1 MTIQWYPGHM
11 TRARRM
17 IDEELKLVDG
27 ILEVVDA
34 RIPLSSRNPSLRNLT
49 DKPRV
54 LVLTKIDLAD
64 PKKTAEWVSYWLDQ
78 GNTIVATDL
87 LQGRGLG
94 ELRSQVEKTFPHL
107 KRLPRLL
114 VVGIPNVGKSTLIN
128 RLTRSRSAKVGAKP
142 GVTRGKQWLNAPGM
156 LLLDS
161 PGILWPKF
169 EDQDVAKRLAL
180 VASIRDEI
188 FDQIEIVWWLLTFLQ
203 EHYPAQLLERYGEL
217 PEEQPLEAIGRKRGC
232 LLRGGI
238 VDLNQ
243 TAALVLKDFR
253 TGKLGAITLDLD
265 PTEPS
270 ESGTEESADA

>member
-17 IDEELKLVDG
+17 IEAELKLVDG
-27 ILEVVDA
+27 LFEVVDA
-34 RIPLSSRNPSLRNLT
+34 RIPLSSRNPNLQELT
-49 DKPRV
+49 AKPRII
-54 LVLTKIDLAD
+54 VLTKTDLAD
-64 PKKTAEWVSYWLDQ
+64 PVRTAEWVRYWISQ
-78 GNTIVATDL
+78 GERIVTTDL
-87 LQGRGLG
+87 LQGRGLS
-94 ELRSQVEKTFPHL
+94 ELRSEVEKTFSGL

-128 RLTRSRSAKVGAKP
+128 RLTKSKGAKVGAKP

-188 FDQIEIVWWLLTFLQ
+188 FDQVEIVSWLVSFLQ
-203 EHYPAQLLERYGEL
+203 EHYSSQLFTRYGEI
-217 PEEQPLEAIGRKRGC
+217 PSEQPLEEIGRKRGC

-238 VDLNQ
+238 VDINQ
-243 TAALVLKDFR
+243 AASVVLKDFR
-253 TGKLGAITLDLD
+253 TGKIGAITLDLK
-265 PTEPS
+265 PVLEV
-270 ESGTEESADA
+270 ENA